1 MKILVVGG
9 ILLSLLPCVGLA
21 QQALAV
27 PQADRIQVD
36 QVLQRYLS
44 AYQHKSL
51 EELVAVWPDL
61 EKQKKEF
68 GKIKHHFADGSI
80 TDEQMTVTPLD
91 VQATSNGVVVRVER
105 QEKFVKTETTTSL
118 TAGELLGTVMTP
130 TTSVKTEN
138 IQKADKV
145 WIMMRRT
152 NDNWIILS
160 ISDKN
165 PLPAARPVA

>member
-1 MKILVVGG
+1 MKSLVVGG
-9 ILLSLLPCVGLA
+9 ILLGLFSYAGLA
-21 QQALAV
+21 QHALAV
-27 PQADRIQVD
+27 PRADRMQVD

-61 EKQKKEF
+61 EKQKREF

-80 TDEQMTVTPLD
+80 TDEQMIVTPLD
-91 VQATSNGVVVRVER
+91 VQPTSDGVVARVER
-105 QEKFVKTETTTSL
+105 QEKFVKTESTTSL
-118 TAGELLGTVMTP
+118 SAGELLGTVMTP
-130 TTSVKTEN
+130 TTSVKKKN